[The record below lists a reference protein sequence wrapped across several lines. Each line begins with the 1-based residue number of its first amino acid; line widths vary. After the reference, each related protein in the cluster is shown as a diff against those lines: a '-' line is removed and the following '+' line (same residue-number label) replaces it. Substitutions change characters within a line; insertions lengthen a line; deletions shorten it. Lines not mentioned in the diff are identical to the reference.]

1 MLKMENHCELL
12 REVFGESSDSED
24 DDPQHKQIGD
34 PIPSWEQIKEINGL
48 WLCRDFLS
56 PQHQSSLISAVLN
69 EGWFTEDSHN
79 QHLSALE
86 FEVTAVEYSTNSWLL
101 VFGAAMRF
109 GDLPAWATE
118 LSNSIR
124 EAVLLGHHVSK
135 STDLATSNGATGDCL
150 LPLNLL
156 WREPL
161 FDQLIVNVY
170 HPGEGICA
178 HVDLMRF
185 EDGIAIVSLESSCVM
200 HFTRVEA
207 GSNIV
212 EQGELHLRVG
222 KIPVHLTPGSL
233 VLMSGE
239 ARYLWKHEINR
250 NPGFQMWG
258 GQELI
263 QEKRISITL
272 RKLRQVE

>member
-1 MLKMENHCELL
+1 MLKMENHDELL

-24 DDPQHKQIGD
+24 DDPQHKHIGD

-79 QHLSALE
+79 Q
-86 FEVTAVEYSTNSWLL
+86 
-101 VFGAAMRF
+101 AMRF

-212 EQGELHLRVG
+212 EQGEMHLRVG